1 MIQAEEFLAQGH
13 ADSLPFDSADSAAGA
28 TVSHFLRHYRARPDL
43 AGAVNST
50 QEESFLQQIEEVRTL
65 LAAGDLEQA
74 ETVLSSI
81 SPSSNY
87 ETAEYELE
95 WFRLRVFQ
103 ARFSDALEISK
114 TLLRNQDLSEISRM
128 TCLQLRGHCLI
139 QQRQYQEAIIELQRG
154 SALAGVYGRAS
165 SAFSIHAFL
174 VQAYAEAG
182 QSEEAFRVLSSLRA
196 RIGFI
201 DQNELWLDRLLTLIR
216 AETHYH
222 RCLNDLPSL
231 VAALVEAREIAR
243 WIGDTT
249 TLRKCNRE
257 LSEVPIYSSCAVATF
272 AEWSYLPARSLI
284 LEYFPKRV
292 RRLKLNSQL
301 SKALEILSSGPV
313 PVDTFFEKMWSIP
326 YHPERHGTHLR
337 ATLSNLRRLL
347 PKGALLHA
355 DGKITLR

>member
-1 MIQAEEFLAQGH
+1 
-13 ADSLPFDSADSAAGA
+13 
-28 TVSHFLRHYRARPDL
+28 
-43 AGAVNST
+43 
-50 QEESFLQQIEEVRTL
+50 
-65 LAAGDLEQA
+65 
-74 ETVLSSI
+74 
-81 SPSSNY
+81 
-87 ETAEYELE
+87 
-95 WFRLRVFQ
+95 
-103 ARFSDALEISK
+103 
-114 TLLRNQDLSEISRM
+114 
-128 TCLQLRGHCLI
+128 
-139 QQRQYQEAIIELQRG
+139 
-154 SALAGVYGRAS
+154 
-165 SAFSIHAFL
+165 
-174 VQAYAEAG
+174 
-182 QSEEAFRVLSSLRA
+182 VLSSLRA